1 MFVAIAA
8 ATAAISC
15 GTPLAP
21 NTRKSAT
28 NIGTGSKKTLGVCV
42 DIELL
47 PNIVYAVRYIS
58 SMNRAP
64 KSREQPLTA
73 VISQTI

>member
-1 MFVAIAA
+1 
-8 ATAAISC
+8 
-15 GTPLAP
+15 
-21 NTRKSAT
+21 
-28 NIGTGSKKTLGVCV
+28 LGVCV